1 VSDDIGKKFENLTDD
16 EIIAMAE
23 NANLDIYD
31 QFLMQK
37 LKDKKTVTFA

>member
-1 VSDDIGKKFENLTDD
+1 MSDDIGKKFENLTDD

-23 NANLDIYD
+23 EANLDIYD

>member
-23 NANLDIYD
+23 DANLDIYD

>member
-1 VSDDIGKKFENLTDD
+1 MSDDIGKKFENLTDD

-23 NANLDIYD
+23 DANLDIYD